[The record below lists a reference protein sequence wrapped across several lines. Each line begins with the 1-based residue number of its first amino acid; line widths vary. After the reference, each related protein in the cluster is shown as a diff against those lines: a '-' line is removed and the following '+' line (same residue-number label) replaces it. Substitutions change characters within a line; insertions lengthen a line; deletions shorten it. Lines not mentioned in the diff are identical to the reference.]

1 MAMKI
6 LFIVVQS
13 WITFVV
19 IYDFISFL
27 RFDSPMGWYIYG
39 FLINY
44 ILLTLVWL
52 TVWLSLRE
60 K

>member
-52 TVWLSLRE
+52 TVWLYMGE